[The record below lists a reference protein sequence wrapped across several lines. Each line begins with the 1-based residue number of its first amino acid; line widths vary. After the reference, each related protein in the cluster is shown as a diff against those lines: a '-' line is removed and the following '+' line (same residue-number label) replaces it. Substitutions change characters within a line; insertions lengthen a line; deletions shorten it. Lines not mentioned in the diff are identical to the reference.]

1 MKFEDKNSFEPQ
13 NTVLHDIDA
22 LYLAEERKRIKEA
35 ILQTDTDKFF
45 LFTRMLRINLMLKRA
60 KITHVTV

>member
-35 ILQTDTDKFF
+35 ILQKPRSDPA
-45 LFTRMLRINLMLKRA
+45 LRQIRA
-60 KITHVTV
+60 RLWCMRRE